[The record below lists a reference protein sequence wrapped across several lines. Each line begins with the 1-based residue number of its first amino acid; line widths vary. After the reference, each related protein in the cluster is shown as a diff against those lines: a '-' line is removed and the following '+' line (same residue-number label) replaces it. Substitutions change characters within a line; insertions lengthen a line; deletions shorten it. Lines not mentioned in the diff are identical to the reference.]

1 VITNFQ
7 IFRYFLYLGITGFG
21 GPFAFI
27 EYMRRDLVIKKKWMT
42 LEEFKNY
49 FGYAQIA
56 PGPLAFQVAVYF
68 AYFKKGFWAAVLT
81 LIGLVIP
88 SFSIVLIFSIF
99 YKEFN
104 DISYIVWGLYGIG
117 PIIISIIFYSG
128 FNLTRT
134 VFTKDIFQYV
144 LFFSAVAVS
153 IFFKVHILILI
164 LSFAFIALTYYT
176 LKEKFKSDKVN
187 SISVLAITAIL
198 SAINYVP
205 VVLNQ
210 FIDYVNNKL
219 LDIALVFMKAGALT
233 YGSGFVI
240 IGVLRHD
247 VVENFKWLTAKEFI
261 DGIAFGQITPGPVVI
276 TSTFIGYMVSGIP
289 GSVVATI
296 SVFLPTFIIVLI
308 LAQVIEKV
316 KDNFYLKAAIKGANA
331 AAIGAIITTAYFL
344 SKDALIDYWT
354 YGMFLS
360 GIGILFYTKLKPYYL
375 IILSATAGIAIK
387 FFF

>member
-1 VITNFQ
+1 MITNFQ

-289 GSVVATI
+289 GSIVATV

-344 SKDALIDYWT
+344 SKDALVDYWT

-375 IILSATAGIAIK
+375 IILSAAAGIAIK